1 LNAVDAERRTPH
13 ACGMKLGS
21 CSQVLGIALS
31 VMGVGCAPHVAPAGA
46 LPAVSAPVRGITV
59 AGVGRA
65 SGKPD
70 IARTTIGVEARAG
83 TAEEA
88 IGQVNSRMAQVIAA
102 VKAAGVG
109 HADVR
114 TATLSLN
121 FERNYEQPPRPLD
134 APAPAVAPAGAP
146 AGKTKTAPAAEGA
159 VAPPPKLPQGFYNAS
174 NSVEVTIRKLEDA
187 GKVISAATSA
197 GADHLFG
204 IRFEVEDQTALLA
217 QAREKAVQDARQ
229 RAERLAQLAGV
240 KLGPAMSITELEGG
254 GGHGPMPMMASAKM
268 MDASAPIERGEL
280 TLMTTV
286 QIVYALPE

>member
-1 LNAVDAERRTPH
+1 
-13 ACGMKLGS
+13 
-21 CSQVLGIALS
+21 
-31 VMGVGCAPHVAPAGA
+31 MGAGCAPHVAPA
-46 LPAVSAPVRGITV
+46 SAFPGVNAPTRGITV

-70 IARTTIGVEARAG
+70 IARTTIGVEVRAG
-83 TAEEA
+83 TADEA
-88 IGQVNSRMAQVIAA
+88 IRQINARMAQVIAA
-102 VKAAGVG
+102 VKGAGVG
-109 HADVR
+109 DADIR

-121 FERNYEQPPRPLD
+121 FERNYEQPPRPVEP
-134 APAPAVAPAGAP
+134 PAPAAAAAAAP
-146 AGKTKTAPAAEGA
+146 AGKSKATTAPDSAM
-159 VAPPPKLPQGFYNAS
+159 APPPKLPQGFYNAS

-187 GKVISAATSA
+187 GKIISAATGA

-229 RAERLAQLAGV
+229 RAQRLAELAGV
-240 KLGPAMSITELEGG
+240 KLGPAVSITELDGG
-254 GGHGPMPMMASAKM
+254 GGPGPMPMMASAKM
-268 MDASAPIERGEL
+268 MDASAPVERGEL

>member
-1 LNAVDAERRTPH
+1 
-13 ACGMKLGS
+13 
-21 CSQVLGIALS
+21 
-31 VMGVGCAPHVAPAGA
+31 MGVGCAHHVAPAGA

-59 AGVGRA
+59 AGVGKA

-102 VKAAGVG
+102 VKGAGVG

-146 AGKTKTAPAAEGA
+146 AGKITKAAPAAEGA

-187 GKVISAATSA
+187 GRVISAATNA

-204 IRFEVEDQTALLA
+204 IRFEVEDQTPLL
-217 QAREKAVQDARQ
+217 EKAVQDARQ

-240 KLGPAMSITELEGG
+240 KLGPALSITELEGG
-254 GGHGPMPMMASAKM
+254 GGHSPMAMMASAKM

>member
-1 LNAVDAERRTPH
+1 
-13 ACGMKLGS
+13 
-21 CSQVLGIALS
+21 
-31 VMGVGCAPHVAPAGA
+31 MGVGCAPHVAPAGA

-59 AGVGRA
+59 AGVGKA

-102 VKAAGVG
+102 VKSAGVG

-134 APAPAVAPAGAP
+134 APAPAVAPAGPP
-146 AGKTKTAPAAEGA
+146 AGKTKAAPAAEGA

-187 GKVISAATSA
+187 GKVISAATNA

-204 IRFEVEDQTALLA
+204 IRFEVEDQTPLLA
-217 QAREKAVQDARQ
+217 QAREKAVQDA

-240 KLGPAMSITELEGG
+240 KLGPALSITELDGG
-254 GGHGPMPMMASAKM
+254 GGHSPMPMMASAKM